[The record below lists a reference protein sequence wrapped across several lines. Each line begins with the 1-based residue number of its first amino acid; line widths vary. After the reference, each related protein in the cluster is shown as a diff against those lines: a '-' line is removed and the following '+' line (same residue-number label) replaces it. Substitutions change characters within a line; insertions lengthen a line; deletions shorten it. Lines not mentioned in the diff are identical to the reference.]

1 MPKKYN
7 INTEQI
13 KEIAEA
19 RKRIKDKNTDRRLR
33 AVQLRGEGLSD
44 KEIAE
49 RLETTSNM
57 ISYWVRL
64 YVKEGLKGLLPKERK
79 GNHRNM
85 TFKEEEEFLSQF
97 YERAKSGQII
107 EVSEIKKAYA
117 EKIGFETKSHG
128 HIYEML
134 KRHGWRKV
142 MPRSRHPKKASDAA
156 IKASKKLNPR

>member
-7 INTEQI
+7 IISEQI
-13 KEIAEA
+13 KEITEA
-19 RKRIKDKNTDRRLR
+19 RKTIKDKTADRRLR

-64 YVKEGLKGLLPKERK
+64 YVKEGLKGLLPKKRK

-85 TFKEEEEFLSQF
+85 TFQEEEEFLSQF
-97 YERAKSGQII
+97 KEKAKLGEIV

-142 MPRSRHPKKASDAA
+142 MPRSRHPKKASDEA
-156 IKASKKLNPR
+156 IKASKKLKPR

>member
-1 MPKKYN
+1 MAKYK
-7 INTEQI
+7 I
-13 KEIAEA
+13 KEKEIQEIKEA
-19 RKRIKDKNTDRRLR
+19 RKTINDKKADKRLR

-49 RLETTSNM
+49 ILETTSNM
-57 ISYWVRL
+57 VSYWSRL
-64 YVKEGLKGLLPKERK
+64 YVKEGLKGLLPKKRK

-85 TFKEEEEFLSQF
+85 TFEEEEEFLSEF
-97 YERAKSGQII
+97 YERAEAGEIV

-117 EKIGFETKSHG
+117 EKIGFESKSHG

-142 MPRSRHPKKASDAA
+142 MPRSRHPKKASEEA
-156 IKASKKLNPR
+156 INASKKLNPE

>member
-7 INTEQI
+7 ISSEQVI
-13 KEIAEA
+13 EITEA
-19 RKRIKDKNTDRRLR
+19 RKTIKDKTAYRRLR
-33 AVQLRGEGLSD
+33 AIQLRGEGLSD

-85 TFKEEEEFLSQF
+85 TFQEEEKFLSQF
-97 YERAKSGQII
+97 YEKAKLGQ
-107 EVSEIKKAYA
+107 
-117 EKIGFETKSHG
+117 
-128 HIYEML
+128 
-134 KRHGWRKV
+134 
-142 MPRSRHPKKASDAA
+142 
-156 IKASKKLNPR
+156 